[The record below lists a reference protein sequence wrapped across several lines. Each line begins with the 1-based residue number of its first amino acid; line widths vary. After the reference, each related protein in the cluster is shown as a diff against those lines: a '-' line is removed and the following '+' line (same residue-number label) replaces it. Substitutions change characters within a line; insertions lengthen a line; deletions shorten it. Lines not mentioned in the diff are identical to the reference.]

1 MNKNILIFVLILSI
15 ANSYAQRK
23 KTAKNS
29 KAISTPTKS
38 VLATAGYM
46 TAEMQKNIFFI
57 TVDNKKT
64 EKDTIQI
71 KIYSDKMVP
80 TNAKLQAFTANGKV
94 FHCLSWVDTYQKNSP
109 LVKENITETHS
120 VIFDAINKKKLI
132 NNIQKSTAITEI
144 RFLDVKKTVSET
156 IDKKRNEGYIF
167 ALLTNGNVNLKSKNQ
182 NLTLSYNTEK
192 KEFVSMY
199 KK

>member
-94 FHCLSWVDTYQKNSP
+94 FPTSLLTHQFFLTPSGTLLGST
-109 LVKENITETHS
+109 VK
-120 VIFDAINKKKLI
+120 D
-132 NNIQKSTAITEI
+132 I
-144 RFLDVKKTVSET
+144 RF
-156 IDKKRNEGYIF
+156 
-167 ALLTNGNVNLKSKNQ
+167 
-182 NLTLSYNTEK
+182 
-192 KEFVSMY
+192 
-199 KK
+199 

>member
-1 MNKNILIFVLILSI
+1 MNKNILIFILILSI
-15 ANSYAQRK
+15 ATTYAQQK
-23 KTAKNS
+23 KAAKNS
-29 KAISTPTKS
+29 KSATSSKS

-46 TAEMQKNIFFI
+46 TAEMQKNVFFVMI
-57 TVDNKKT
+57 DNKKL
-64 EKDTIQI
+64 EKDTVQI
-71 KIYSDKMVP
+71 KIYSDKMAP
-80 TNAKLQAFTANGKV
+80 TNCKLQAFTANGSV
-94 FHCLSWVDTYQKNSP
+94 LHLITWVDSYQQNSP

-120 VIFDAINKKKLI
+120 VIFDATNKKKLI

-167 ALLTNGNVNLKSKNQ
+167 TLLPNGDVNLKSKNQ
-182 NLTLSYNTEK
+182 NLTSSYNTAK
-192 KEFVSMY
+192 KEYISAN